1 MRTASVP
8 FLYCREVRC
17 GGNCSSRL
25 SWSSVWHGPRGT
37 RLRRRCLLFGGARNG
52 LTVQRAVLRPHGLSG
67 HVSDQIEISPLP
79 CLPLLA
85 HSTTSP
91 PPPCST
97 YIQHLT
103 NTLLYKHVRKFRL
116 LFLFTCIILS
126 NRQII
131 FYAINVLYMFNFN
144 LLDFDMA
151 IQGYLCKT

>member
-1 MRTASVP
+1 MCVEDSFNIRSKFEYWNNRVLNARVMRTASVP
-8 FLYCREVRC
+8 SLYCREVRC

-67 HVSDQIEISPLP
+67 HVSDQIEISPLL

-91 PPPCST
+91 PPPYS
-97 YIQHLT
+97 I
-103 NTLLYKHVRKFRL
+103 
-116 LFLFTCIILS
+116 
-126 NRQII
+126 
-131 FYAINVLYMFNFN
+131 
-144 LLDFDMA
+144 
-151 IQGYLCKT
+151 